1 MSTENKISVLCKQAL
16 NISLSNEASLKIQ
29 SALHKELRKLEKPS
43 APQPIMTI
51 EEVSDYLRTNIETLE
66 NYLGDIPCFE
76 LGGRLLFRKD
86 AVDNWLGER
95 EKKYTYDVINFNYNK
110 ELKITGA

>member
-43 APQPIMTI
+43 APQPIMI
-51 EEVSDYLRTNIETLE
+51 KAACDGI
-66 NYLGDIPCFE
+66 
-76 LGGRLLFRKD
+76 
-86 AVDNWLGER
+86 
-95 EKKYTYDVINFNYNK
+95 
-110 ELKITGA
+110 